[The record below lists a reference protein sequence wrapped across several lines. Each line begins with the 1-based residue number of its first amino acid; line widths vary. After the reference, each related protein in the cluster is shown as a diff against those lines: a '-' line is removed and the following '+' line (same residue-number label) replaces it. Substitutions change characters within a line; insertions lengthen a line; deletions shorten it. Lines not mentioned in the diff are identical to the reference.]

1 MDNAGVRHFPGFG
14 VDAAQFLFNERSVVA
29 LATDTASLD
38 HGPTDEFPTH
48 VLWLGGNRYGLESVA
63 ALDAVP
69 PHGATIV
76 VGAPKIA
83 GATGGHTRVIALV

>member
-1 MDNAGVRHFPGFG
+1 M
-14 VDAAQFLFNERSVVA
+14 A
-29 LATDTASLD
+29 LASDTASLD

-48 VLWLGGNRYGLESVA
+48 ALWLGGNRYGLENVA

-69 PHGATIV
+69 PHGAPIV